1 MYLQPLS
8 TRNLKYF
15 REHNPSC
22 FLVFVVCVFCLDHIS
37 IKSLWGL
44 LSMQCGGDGESF
56 FLVENFSFLLSLPTS
71 LLTELCLW
79 AISSEWSR
87 LLVNNLL
94 PFLL

>member
-56 FLVENFSFLLSLPTS
+56 FLVENFPSYFHWMAPSLLSPSSACWPLPQS
-71 LLTELCLW
+71 G
-79 AISSEWSR
+79 
-87 LLVNNLL
+87 LVC
-94 PFLL
+94 